1 MDLKWILSYIKG
13 IKYLQVKRQVH
24 AQIACEG
31 ILGIYGLYWQ
41 WIVAECQYYVVEPKF
56 YTILCLR

>member
-1 MDLKWILSYIKG
+1 MDLQVNFKLHKLKG

-31 ILGIYGLYWQ
+31 ILGIYGLY
-41 WIVAECQYYVVEPKF
+41 
-56 YTILCLR
+56 